1 MKNIWEIIRNELK
14 RSYVSYL
21 IILAVFGIVYF
32 TSLLFTSFVFK
43 YTVNN
48 GINAIYYDRSYL
60 YGIFV
65 TLASIFLIFINFS
78 YNKNRVSVDLTYSLP
93 ISKRTFFVSKY
104 LITVGEVIVTSI
116 IFYLL
121 FLVKL
126 SMVDTI
132 FDVGIFTIY
141 FLLQTLS
148 CVSMVSFLIPAYY
161 YGNNI
166 IDGIIYMLF
175 FSFIIPLFF
184 ATIGSVTLNFDIFG
198 GSILSSPTTVPFALS
213 STIKGM
219 LGDEPFST
227 ILFSD
232 SFIGII
238 SGLTFIYGFIPI
250 ILSIVFVS
258 KDKTE
263 RVQQVDT
270 SYLGYRVFIPLTF
283 YLIAI
288 AIRVETLNVPLIV
301 AVTVG
306 MYILYA
312 IYRKSLKIKKSDLLF
327 LGGLVA
333 LLIVMPLIYSNV
345 S

>member
-32 TSLLFTSFVFK
+32 TSLLFTNFVFK
-43 YTVNN
+43 YTVTNE
-48 GINAIYYDRSYL
+48 INIVYYDRSYL

-65 TLASIFLIFINFS
+65 ALASIFLIFINFS
-78 YNKNRVSVDLTYSLP
+78 YNKNRVSIDLTYSLP

-104 LITVGEVIVTSI
+104 LITVGEVVATSI

-121 FLVKL
+121 FLVRL
-126 SMVDTI
+126 SMVETT
-132 FDVGIFTIY
+132 FDVGLFSIY

-166 IDGIIYMLF
+166 IDGIVYMLF

-198 GSILSSPTTVPFALS
+198 VILSSPTTVPFALS
-213 STIKGM
+213 YTIKGM

-232 SFIGII
+232 SFVGII

-333 LLIVMPLIYSNV
+333 LLIVMPSIYSNV

>member
-1 MKNIWEIIRNELK
+1 MNNIWGIIRNELK

-32 TSLLFTSFVFK
+32 TSLLFTNFVFK
-43 YTVNN
+43 YTVTNE
-48 GINAIYYDRSYL
+48 INIVYYDRSYL

-65 TLASIFLIFINFS
+65 ALASIFLIFINFS

-93 ISKRTFFVSKY
+93 ISKRTFFISKY

-184 ATIGSVTLNFDIFG
+184 AAIGSVTLDSSIFS
-198 GSILSSPTTVPFALS
+198 GSLLSSPTSVPFALS
-213 STIKGM
+213 YTIKGM

-232 SFIGII
+232 SFDGII

-288 AIRVETLNVPLIV
+288 AIRIETLSVPLIV

-333 LLIVMPLIYSNV
+333 LLIVMPLIYSYV

>member
-32 TSLLFTSFVFK
+32 TSLLFTNFVFE
-43 YTVNN
+43 YTVSNEVHVT
-48 GINAIYYDRSYL
+48 YYDRSYL
-60 YGIFV
+60 YGIFIA
-65 TLASIFLIFINFS
+65 LASIFLIFINFS

-93 ISKRTFFVSKY
+93 VSKRTFFISKY
-104 LITVGEVIVTSI
+104 LITIAEVIITSI

-121 FLVKL
+121 FLIRL
-126 SMVDTI
+126 SMGETAYDI
-132 FDVGIFTIY
+132 GIFTVY
-141 FLLQTLS
+141 FLLQTFA

-161 YGNNI
+161 YGNNV

-175 FSFIIPLFF
+175 YSFIIPLFF
-184 ATIGSVTLNFDIFG
+184 ATIGSVFLDFNVFS
-198 GSILSSPTTVPFALS
+198 GSLLSSPVTIPFALS
-213 STIKGM
+213 YTIKGM
-219 LGDEPFST
+219 LGDDSFST

-232 SFIGII
+232 SFVGII

-288 AIRVETLNVPLIV
+288 AIRIDSLNVPLIV

-333 LLIVMPLIYSNV
+333 LLIIMPLIYNYV